1 MNFPLSVSDVSL
13 WLPVVALI
21 ILITSE
27 LLYASPSYASK
38 IDLDKRLLR
47 LFGVGCGVA
56 FILTVLMR
64 VGGMS

>member
-1 MNFPLSVSDVSL
+1 MRFPLAVSDVSL
-13 WLPVVALI
+13 WLAVVAII

-38 IDLDKRLLR
+38 IAVDKRLLR
-47 LFGVGCGVA
+47 LIGVGCGATFV
-56 FILTVLMR
+56 ITVLMR